1 MAMTCVC
8 LRRSHR
14 EARKELDS
22 CLEITKLTRG
32 AESHRGGV
40 WCPVTQP
47 AQGEASSWDQ
57 LRFSSSFSSRCSMPP
72 SLFLSPLFLDRS
84 TYGPFP
90 PCRVTS
96 YSGLFPE
103 WLRHALGISGFIRQP
118 LTARLICFASCV
130 VRTGKSRL

>member
-1 MAMTCVC
+1 MTCVC

-14 EARKELDS
+14 EARRELDS
-22 CLEITKLTRG
+22 CLEITKLRRG

-72 SLFLSPLFLDRS
+72 SLFLLPLFLDRS

-90 PCRVTS
+90 PCRLTS

-103 WLRHALGISGFIRQP
+103 WLRCSWWPLATRIRHLRFHSP
-118 LTARLICFASCV
+118 ASDCA
-130 VRTGKSRL
+130 SHLFC